1 MRLSAGARLGPYE
14 ILSPLGAGG
23 MGEVFRARDG
33 RLGREVAI
41 KILPERLADN
51 THALARFEQEARAV
65 AALSHPNILAIHDFG
80 REGGVV
86 FAVMEL
92 LEGES
97 LDRRM
102 AREELPWK
110 KALEIG
116 AAAADGLASA
126 HGRGIVHRDLKPAN
140 IFITR
145 DGVVK
150 ILDFGLAR
158 QDTQMAGAETV
169 VPTVADMPATE
180 PGTVMGTVGYM
191 SPEQVRGEP
200 ADNRSDLF
208 SLGCVLYEMLTGR
221 RAFRQKTAAETLAA
235 ILRDH
240 PAELPESGRT
250 IPPGVNGVVK
260 RCLEKNPDER
270 FQSARDLAFA
280 LREILIG
287 SAVSSVSVPVAAV
300 SPRPRSR
307 GLWIAAAPIVAFLAV
322 LLALN
327 PGGLRR
333 RLFRLGPPA
342 IQSLAVLPFANL
354 SGDPQQEYF
363 ADGVTEQIMAN
374 LSRVGDLRVISRTS
388 AMSYKGTKKRLP
400 EIARELNVD
409 AVVEGSV
416 ARVGDRV
423 KVNAELIYASNDK
436 NLWAE
441 AYERDLR
448 DILTLQAE
456 IARAIARKI
465 EIELT
470 PQQQARLEGGRRID
484 PESYDAYV
492 KGRYYYN
499 KRDPASLQAAA
510 KQFQHA
516 LDIEPTNAAA
526 YAGLADS
533 YSQIGY
539 LNIVDPR
546 DAFPKARAAAQK
558 ALELESG
565 LAAPHASLG
574 FIHMYFDW
582 DFAAAESEFKRAI
595 LLDSN
600 SVPAHHSYSV
610 YLAGMLRPAEAR
622 REIEKAHALDPLS
635 VLVSTDMGFE
645 LYYDRD
651 YERAIKTLRD
661 AIEMNPKAP
670 IPHFWLGRT
679 YQAER
684 KYPEAIA
691 EYQAAGPGVAKWP
704 PALAGLGHLYGLLGK
719 RADALRVLDEM
730 RVMAEKSF
738 VTAYAP
744 ALVYLGLGDKEQ
756 TLSRLNRSL
765 EERSNWMVWLLKDPR
780 WDPMRS
786 DPRFQEI
793 VRRVGFPAEAQARA
807 PKG

>member
-1 MRLSAGARLGPYE
+1 MRLAAGAQLGPYQ

-23 MGEVFRARDG
+23 MGEVFRARDT
-33 RLGREVAI
+33 RLGRDVAI

-51 THALARFEQEARAV
+51 AHALARFEQEARAV

-80 REGGVV
+80 SEDGVV
-86 FAVMEL
+86 FAVTEL

-97 LDRRM
+97 LDRRLS
-102 AREELPWK
+102 REELPWK
-110 KALEIG
+110 KVLEIG
-116 AAAADGLASA
+116 AAVADGLASA
-126 HGRGIVHRDLKPAN
+126 HARGIVHRDLKPAN
-140 IFITR
+140 IFLTR
-145 DGVVK
+145 DGIVK

-158 QDTQMAGAETV
+158 LDPQISGPAETAL
-169 VPTVADMPATE
+169 PTVAALPETE
-180 PGTVMGTVGYM
+180 PGTVLGTVGYM

-200 ADNRSDLF
+200 ADWRSDIF

-221 RAFRQKTAAETLAA
+221 RAFHEKTAAETMAA

-250 IPPGVNGVVK
+250 IPPGINGVVK

-280 LREILIG
+280 LREILTA
-287 SAVSSVSVPVAAV
+287 SAVSSLSGAVAATPKP
-300 SPRPRSR
+300 PRRVI
-307 GLWIAAAPIVAFLAV
+307 WIAGA
-322 LLALN
+322 LLAAALVAILLN
-327 PGGLRR
+327 VGGVR
-333 RLFRLGPPA
+333 RLLRTGPGR

-374 LSRVGDLRVISRTS
+374 LARIGELRVISRTS

-400 EIARELNVD
+400 EIARELGVD

-423 KVNAELIYASNDK
+423 KVSAELIHASNDK

-448 DILTLQAE
+448 DILALQGE
-456 IARAIARKI
+456 IARAIARKV

-470 PQQQARLEGGRRID
+470 PQQQARLEGGRRVD
-484 PESYDAYV
+484 PEAYDAYV

-499 KRDPASLQAAA
+499 KRDLKTAVTN
-510 KQFQHA
+510 FQRA
-516 LDIEPTNAAA
+516 LDLEPTNAAA

-533 YSQIGY
+533 YSQLAYTNEI
-539 LNIVDPR
+539 DPR
-546 DAFPKARAAAQK
+546 DAFPKAKAAAQK
-558 ALELESG
+558 ALELDAT
-565 LAAPHASLG
+565 LAEPHASLG

-595 LLDSN
+595 ALDPN
-600 SVPAHHSYSV
+600 SVTAHHSYSI
-610 YLAGMLRPAEAR
+610 YLAGMLRSVEAR
-622 REIEKAHALDPLS
+622 SEIQKAHTFDPLS

-645 LYYDRD
+645 LYYDRK
-651 YERAIKTLRD
+651 YAEATKALRD

-670 IPHFWLGRT
+670 LPHFWLGRV

-691 EYQAAGPGVAKWP
+691 EYQAAGPGVARLP
-704 PALAGLGHLYGLLGK
+704 IALAGLGHLYGLLGK
-719 RADALRVLDEM
+719 RADALRVLEEL
-730 RVMAEKSF
+730 RLMAEKSF

-744 ALVYLGLGDKEQ
+744 ALVHLGLGDNEQ
-756 TLSRLNRSL
+756 TLVWLERSL
-765 EERSNWMVWLLKDPR
+765 EERSNWLFWLLADPR

-786 DPRFQEI
+786 DSRFQGI
-793 VRRVGFPAEAQARA
+793 LKKVGFPAEAQARSI
-807 PKG
+807 KG

>member
-1 MRLSAGARLGPYE
+1 
-14 ILSPLGAGG
+14 
-23 MGEVFRARDG
+23 MGEVFRARDS
-33 RLGREVAI
+33 RLGRDVAI

-51 THALARFEQEARAV
+51 AHALARFEQEARAV

-86 FAVMEL
+86 FAVMEM

-97 LDRRM
+97 LDRRL

-116 AAAADGLASA
+116 AAVADGLASA
-126 HGRGIVHRDLKPAN
+126 HARGIVHRDLKPAN
-140 IFITR
+140 IFLTR
-145 DGVVK
+145 DGIVK

-158 QDTQMAGAETV
+158 QNTPTAASETAA
-169 VPTVADMPATE
+169 PTIVDLPQTE

-200 ADNRSDLF
+200 ADGRSDLF
-208 SLGCVLYEMLTGR
+208 SLGCILYEMLTGR
-221 RAFRQKTAAETLAA
+221 RAFREKTAAETMAA

-240 PAELPESGRT
+240 PDELPESGRT
-250 IPPGVNGVVK
+250 IPPGINGVVK

-280 LREILIG
+280 LREILTA
-287 SAVSSVSVPVAAV
+287 SAVSSVSGTAAATPKP
-300 SPRPRSR
+300 PRRAV
-307 GLWIAAAPIVAFLAV
+307 WIAGT
-322 LLALN
+322 LLAAALAAILLN
-327 PGGLRR
+327 VGSVR
-333 RLFRLGPPA
+333 RLFRTGPGR

-363 ADGVTEQIMAN
+363 SDGVTEQIMTSLAHI
-374 LSRVGDLRVISRTS
+374 GDLRVISRTS

-400 EIARELNVD
+400 EIARELGVD

-416 ARVGDRV
+416 ARMGDRV
-423 KVNAELIYASNDK
+423 KVSAELIHASDDK

-441 AYERDLR
+441 EYERDLR
-448 DILTLQAE
+448 DILALQGE
-456 IARAIARKI
+456 IARAIARKV

-484 PESYDAYV
+484 PEAYDAYV

-499 KRDPASLQAAA
+499 KRDLKTAVTN
-510 KQFQHA
+510 FQRA
-516 LDIEPTNAAA
+516 LDLEPTNAAA

-533 YSQIGY
+533 YSQIAY
-539 LNIVDPR
+539 TNELDPR
-546 DAFPKARAAAQK
+546 DAFPKAKAAAQK
-558 ALELESG
+558 AFELDAT
-565 LAAPHASLG
+565 LAEPHASLG

-595 LLDSN
+595 ELDPN
-600 SVPAHHSYSV
+600 SVTAHHSYSV
-610 YLAGMLRPAEAR
+610 YLAGMLRSVEAR
-622 REIEKAHALDPLS
+622 SEIQKARTFDPLS

-645 LYYDRD
+645 LYYDRKYD
-651 YERAIKTLRD
+651 EAIKALRD

-670 IPHFWLGRT
+670 LPHFWLGRV

-684 KYPEAIA
+684 KYPEATT
-691 EYQAAGPGVAKWP
+691 EYQAAGPGVARWP
-704 PALAGLGHLYGLLGK
+704 PALAGLGHLYGILGK
-719 RADALRVLDEM
+719 RADALRVLDEL
-730 RVMAEKSF
+730 RLMAEKSF

-744 ALVYLGLGDKEQ
+744 ALVHLGLGDKEQ
-756 TLSRLNRSL
+756 TLVSLERSL
-765 EERSNWMVWLLKDPR
+765 EERSNWLFWLLADPR

-786 DPRFQEI
+786 DSRFQEI
-793 VRRVGFPAEAQARA
+793 VKKVGFPTEAQARA
-807 PKG
+807 IRG